1 MYKSCTGA
9 LARRNP
15 NPLPGWQQGISPADE
30 PPVPAPVARPDPEQ
44 PDQTDYSTSNPEWML
59 QLRAVNIVKR
69 LYGIRSP
76 FDWKPAIHDRK
87 ARAVFDKL
95 MRGEPIPDHWRTQ
108 YREPPPI
115 DPSSWIQP
123 RQCSS

>member
-1 MYKSCTGA
+1 MS
-9 LARRNP
+9 ARYRRRDS
-15 NPLPGWQQGISPADE
+15 NPLPSWQQGLQPDSD
-30 PPVPAPVARPDPEQ
+30 PAPAPQ
-44 PDQTDYSTSNPEWML
+44 PQPQDLVDDTDYSTSNREWML
-59 QLRAVNIVKR
+59 QLKAVNIIKR

-95 MRGEPIPDHWRTQ
+95 MRGEPIPDHWRPQ

-115 DPSSWIQP
+115 DPFSHLRP
-123 RQCSS
+123 RQSSR

>member
-1 MYKSCTGA
+1 M
-9 LARRNP
+9 
-15 NPLPGWQQGISPADE
+15 D
-30 PPVPAPVARPDPEQ
+30 D
-44 PDQTDYSTSNPEWML
+44 TDYSIGNREWML

-95 MRGEPIPDHWRTQ
+95 MRGEPIPDHWRSQ
-108 YREPPPI
+108 RREPPPI
-115 DPSSWIQP
+115 DPFSHLRP
-123 RQCSS
+123 RQSSR